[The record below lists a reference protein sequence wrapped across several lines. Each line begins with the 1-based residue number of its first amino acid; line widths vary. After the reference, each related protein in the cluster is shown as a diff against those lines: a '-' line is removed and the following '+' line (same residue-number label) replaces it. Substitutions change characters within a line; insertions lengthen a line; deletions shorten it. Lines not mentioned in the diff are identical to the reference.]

1 MTDETRRAWAY
12 LSRVAESPCPEL
24 ATLVEQVGPL
34 EAAGRVKAGDIDP
47 EVLCRVEARRE
58 FDCAADDLAVL
69 DRMGGRLITP
79 DDDEWPLLRFRAFRG
94 DEVTKRRNGHPPLV
108 LWAVGPVRLDEAT
121 ERAAAIVGTRA
132 ATAYG
137 EHVAAEL
144 SAGLIERNVTVVSG
158 GAYGIDGA
166 AHRAALACEGVT
178 IAIVAGGIDNPYPA
192 GHSALFHRIR
202 QECLLVSEY
211 PPGTAPGRLRFLTRN
226 RLVAGLS
233 RGDGGGGGGAAQ
245 RCGQYRVVGPSAG
258 PLGVRGAGSGDL
270 GRIGR
275 LPRAAA
281 GPRSPGGPG
290 RADRRN
296 RRSDRRTGA
305 GRATSVRAARRTHAG
320 RETGVR
326 RAACARCAHGGR
338 HRDARRPRHAPGA
351 GALDDARV
359 GRARRKRRR
368 VLADRAA
375 ASADAC
381 INDAYVDHDGLAPI
395 SCSGCRPGVNLPSS
409 SELTDPGVP
418 ELRRPYAGHGE
429 GAT

>member
-24 ATLVEQVGPL
+24 ASLVEQVGPV
-34 EAAGRVKAGDIDP
+34 EAAGRVKAGDIDR
-47 EVLCRVEARRE
+47 EVLSRVEARRE

-94 DEVTKRRNGHPPLV
+94 GEVTKRRNGHPPLA

-202 QECLLVSEY
+202 KECLLVSEY

-226 RLVAGLS
+226 RLVAALSGATVVVEAGLRS
-233 RGDGGGGGGAAQ
+233 GAASTAAWA
-245 RCGQYRVVGPSAG
+245 RALGREVCAVPGPVTSAASAG
-258 PLGVRGAGSGDL
+258 CHALLRDRAVLVDRAEQIVEIV
-270 GRIGR
+270 GRIGELAPEEPR
-275 LPRAAA
+275 PCGPLDGLTPVEKQVYDALPARGAHTVDDIAMLAALATHQVLAPLTMLELA
-281 GPRSPGGPG
+281 GLVESVDGCWRIV
-290 RADRRN
+290 RR
-296 RRSDRRTGA
+296 RRQ
-305 GRATSVRAARRTHAG
+305 SVR
-320 RETGVR
+320 
-326 RAACARCAHGGR
+326 
-338 HRDARRPRHAPGA
+338 
-351 GALDDARV
+351 
-359 GRARRKRRR
+359 K
-368 VLADRAA
+368 
-375 ASADAC
+375 
-381 INDAYVDHDGLAPI
+381 
-395 SCSGCRPGVNLPSS
+395 
-409 SELTDPGVP
+409 
-418 ELRRPYAGHGE
+418 
-429 GAT
+429 